1 MNLTVSGVVEV
12 GVERTGEELDEI
24 GVVEVVV
31 DVEDDDTEEG
41 VDEGEVAEE
50 VVEAN

>member
-12 GVERTGEELDEI
+12 GERTGEELDEI